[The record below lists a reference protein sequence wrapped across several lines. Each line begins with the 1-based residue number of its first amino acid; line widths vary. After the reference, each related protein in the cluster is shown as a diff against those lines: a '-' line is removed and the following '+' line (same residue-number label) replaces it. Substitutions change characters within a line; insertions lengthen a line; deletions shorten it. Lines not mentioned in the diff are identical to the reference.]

1 MGNCLCNPSAQ
12 FNKKELVV
20 ATLNYCGIMQSPYE
34 FYVNK
39 FSNDL
44 MAISNT
50 FEKVAQTYNIKDF
63 DKRKQGNFNW
73 AGGKLD
79 HWFRPDR
86 YSPMFD
92 SMVGYDLRQ
101 QKFLTKKE
109 FEDKWDQQ
117 FDKHLGTTFKD
128 VKKQ

>member
-1 MGNCLCNPSAQ
+1 
-12 FNKKELVV
+12 
-20 ATLNYCGIMQSPYE
+20 MQSPYE

-39 FSNDL
+39 FNNEL
-44 MAISNT
+44 LAISNT
-50 FEKVAQTYNIKDF
+50 FERVAVKYNIKDF
-63 DKRKQGNFNW
+63 DKRKQGKFDW
-73 AGGKLD
+73 AGRKLD

-92 SMVGYDLRQ
+92 KMVGYDIKQ
-101 QKFLTKKE
+101 KKFLTKKE

-117 FDKHLGTTFKD
+117 FDKHLNTTFKD

>member
-1 MGNCLCNPSAQ
+1 
-12 FNKKELVV
+12 
-20 ATLNYCGIMQSPYE
+20 
-34 FYVNK
+34 
-39 FSNDL
+39 

-63 DKRKQGNFNW
+63 DKRKQGKFNW

-92 SMVGYDLRQ
+92 SMVGYDIRQ

-117 FDKHLGTTFKD
+117 FDKHRDTTYQNTKTKD
-128 VKKQ
+128 DKAKKDK